1 MMGAFRSSLW
11 RRMLSANLAL
21 NAVLLVGLTGL
32 FLWTYSRD
40 LERQIA
46 GRAQALAGFLAGQS
60 RFAMLVG
67 DRAEL
72 DRIAR
77 NAVSSDEVLLVEL
90 TDGESGQPVSAARPG
105 FQRSTG
111 AWVEASERVAR
122 PEAVEHIGWE
132 AASRTP
138 AELGTVR
145 ILFSTE
151 RQHAARARVAWIT
164 AAMAG
169 ACLLFGAA
177 VQTLQLRAL
186 LRPLRTLTEFTG
198 RVAEGGLEGRVRVE
212 RMDEVGRLATAFNAM
227 VERLGVTLVSKREAE
242 AANAA
247 KGRFLANMSH
257 ELRTPLN
264 AVIGYSQL
272 LQETCQDRAIDGLT
286 PDLEKIERS
295 GGMLLELV
303 NQVLE
308 YSRTEAERVQLHAEA
323 FDARAAIEEVISSVA
338 PQAAKNRNRLQATGE
353 PGPFPVSTDLLR
365 FRQSLLNLVANACKF
380 TEGGDVLGGTAARG
394 GALGRVA
401 GRERAGH
408 RDRHQRGAAGQ
419 AIPGVRPSRRLHHAQ
434 VRRHR
439 IGTGHQPE
447 TVPPHGRGYYRR
459 KPTREGLQFHHEA
472 AGASPAPARRGG
484 PCRNRSGCWWSMTTI

>member
-380 TEGGDVLGGTAARG
+380 TEGGDVSVELRREAAPWDGWLAVSVRDTGIGISAEQQARLFQAFAQADASTTRKYGGTGLGLAISRKLCRLMGGDITVESQPGKGSSFTMRLPAHLPRQPGEEGHAATE
-394 GALGRVA
+394 AVA
-401 GRERAGH
+401 G
-408 RDRHQRGAAGQ
+408 
-419 AIPGVRPSRRLHHAQ
+419 
-434 VRRHR
+434 
-439 IGTGHQPE
+439 
-447 TVPPHGRGYYRR
+447 GR
-459 KPTREGLQFHHEA
+459 
-472 AGASPAPARRGG
+472 
-484 PCRNRSGCWWSMTTI
+484 

>member
-21 NAVLLVGLTGL
+21 NAALLVGLTGL

-380 TEGGDVLGGTAARG
+380 TEGGDVSVELRREAAPWDGWLAVSVRDTGIGISAEQQARLFQAFAQADASTTRKYGGTGLGLAISRKLCRLMGGDITVESQPGKGSSFTMRLPAHLPRQPGEEGHAATE
-394 GALGRVA
+394 AVA
-401 GRERAGH
+401 G
-408 RDRHQRGAAGQ
+408 
-419 AIPGVRPSRRLHHAQ
+419 
-434 VRRHR
+434 
-439 IGTGHQPE
+439 
-447 TVPPHGRGYYRR
+447 GR
-459 KPTREGLQFHHEA
+459 
-472 AGASPAPARRGG
+472 
-484 PCRNRSGCWWSMTTI
+484 

>member
-1 MMGAFRSSLW
+1 MGAFRSSLW

-21 NAVLLVGLTGL
+21 NAALLVGLTGL

-380 TEGGDVLGGTAARG
+380 TEGGDVSVELRREAAPWDGWLAVSVRDTGIGISAEQQARLFQAFAQADASTTRKYGGTGLGLAISRKLCRLMGGDITVESQPGKGSSFTMRLPAHLPRQPGEEGHAATE
-394 GALGRVA
+394 AVA
-401 GRERAGH
+401 G
-408 RDRHQRGAAGQ
+408 
-419 AIPGVRPSRRLHHAQ
+419 
-434 VRRHR
+434 
-439 IGTGHQPE
+439 
-447 TVPPHGRGYYRR
+447 GR
-459 KPTREGLQFHHEA
+459 
-472 AGASPAPARRGG
+472 
-484 PCRNRSGCWWSMTTI
+484 